1 MDNKETALELDG
13 KEVLVYGGVKLLK
26 GRLIDQDGN
35 YLVDQDGNKLY
46 GYGIVPNE
54 DN

>member
-1 MDNKETALELDG
+1 MSNTALELKER
-13 KEVLVYGGVKLLK
+13 KEVLVFGGVKLRK

-35 YLVDQDGNKLY
+35 YLVDQDGNNLY